1 MVINVNG
8 KSVFI
13 VGLSLLLAG
22 TIYGEVQACS
32 WCGDEEYYC
41 MDCNNRRL
49 GGYGARKSVTSI
61 EDARKELKE
70 QYAGSN
76 LMVGKVVEKSSYY
89 EAEILDKSKRLIDK
103 VIIHKQ
109 SGRIRSVK

>member
-1 MVINVNG
+1 MNG
-8 KSVFI
+8 KTIFI
-13 VGLSLLLAG
+13 AGLSLLVAG
-22 TIYGEVQACS
+22 TLYGEVQACP

-41 MDCNNRRL
+41 MDCNNQRL
-49 GGYGARKSVTSI
+49 GVYGARKSVTSI
-61 EDARKELKE
+61 EDARRELKK

-76 LMVGKVVEKSSYY
+76 RIIGKVVEKSSYY

-109 SGRIRSVK
+109 SGRIRSIQ

>member
-1 MVINVNG
+1 MTG
-8 KSVFI
+8 KTLFI
-13 VGLSLLLAG
+13 AGLSLLLAG
-22 TIYGEVQACS
+22 TIYGEAQACP
-32 WCGDEEYYC
+32 WCNEQGFN
-41 MDCNNRRL
+41 MDCNNQRL

-61 EDARKELKE
+61 EEARRELKE

-76 LMVGKVVEKSSYY
+76 LIVGNVIEKSSYY